1 METNNTTSY
10 LRQKLLSVVQAWMDE
25 LEMEKQVMM
34 REKKVLNEEEDKKK
48 IYSVNEIAEYLGVS
62 MDCIYAMVREQQIP
76 YVRIRRRILFH
87 RELIEEWV
95 KKGGV

>member
-1 METNNTTSY
+1 
-10 LRQKLLSVVQAWMDE
+10 
-25 LEMEKQVMM
+25 M